1 MMTLTVGVDVV
12 DAATIDADI
21 TDVIDERTEGSGEY
35 TVVVRVLTQGRLPM
49 MLWPY
54 WEKPIGLS

>member
-12 DAATIDADI
+12 DAATMDADI